1 MCRLLGTVVRN
12 PSYLNTVFGDELAE
26 FVALSAEHPDG
37 WGLAYAAGN
46 NQIAVRKSPTR
57 AGAPLGAELVAARS
71 NAAILH
77 LRRASTGMPN
87 TFDNTHPF
95 LAGESM
101 AVAHNGHVLP
111 LGVLDRLCAALDA
124 APVVGDTDSERF
136 VHLLRTFVPFHTK
149 PEALHRTAQMID
161 RVAAV
166 ESLNCLVLTP
176 EALYAMCCYDESV
189 IRMNGRSDVASYE
202 LRYKSEKDRVTVA
215 SSGVDQPAPQW
226 RQLHNGEVLEVRRKD
241 LRTTVHSFPPIG
253 SQAAWGPWPVGT
265 RSAS

>member
-1 MCRLLGTVVRN
+1 MCRLLGTVVRS
-12 PSYLNTVFGDELAE
+12 PSRLNTVFGDELAE
-26 FVALSAEHPDG
+26 FIALSAEHPDG

-46 NQIAVRKSPTR
+46 NRIAVRKSPTR

-77 LRRASTGMPN
+77 LRRASAKMPN
-87 TFDNTHPF
+87 TYANTHPF
-95 LAGESM
+95 LADDSM
-101 AVAHNGHVLP
+101 AVAHNGYVSP
-111 LGVLDRLCAALDA
+111 LGVLDRLCAAVDA

-136 VHLLRTFVPFHTK
+136 VQLLRTFVPYHSK
-149 PEALHRTAQMID
+149 PEALNRTAQMID

-189 IRMNGRSDVASYE
+189 IKMNGRNEVASYD

-215 SSGVDQPAPQW
+215 SSGVYQRPSQW

-241 LRTTVHSFPPIG
+241 LRTTVHALPPIG
-253 SQAAWGPWPVGT
+253 PQTAWGPWPVGT